1 MVTAVGCHEASRCEH
16 RGKRTSR
23 RGERKTEVNEIIL
36 K

>member
-1 MVTAVGCHEASRCEH
+1 MATAVGCHEASRREH
-16 RGKRTSR
+16 RGKRTGG

>member
-1 MVTAVGCHEASRCEH
+1 MATAVGCHEASRHKH

-23 RGERKTEVNEIIL
+23 RGERKMEVNEIIW